1 MNRKELEAAA
11 TEPRYLV
18 YVEAPGQITTRVT
31 CWRDSEHDTRE
42 QAYTRLQAMLPS
54 HPGRLVW
61 IETGTR
67 YRSLST
73 SAATWRC
80 RNRESPCDRSWRR
93 CSGWA
98 T

>member
-11 TEPRYLV
+11 AEPRYIV

-31 CWRDSEHDTRE
+31 CSRDSEHDTRE

-61 IETGTR
+61 IETAFMQPFALDQRR
-67 YRSLST
+67 YV
-73 SAATWRC
+73 
-80 RNRESPCDRSWRR
+80 EVPKP
-93 CSGWA
+93 
-98 T
+98 